1 MDLYLKLNR
10 ILFSIL
16 LLTLGYSQKVI
27 AVSDIT
33 SEGLSKMQKKQIFDK
48 LESELVNLGAYEVT
62 SRSEVDKIL
71 AEQKFQ
77 SSGCT
82 DQQCAAEIGRLL
94 NADIML
100 LSSILY
106 DKDAGE
112 VSITLKFVDV
122 ETAKIATAISK
133 YEQVG
138 SIRDIF
144 DKIPNYL
151 LELYR
156 NQNKDRRTPTST
168 TQQTEKAG
176 IGKLIVKLMNL
187 LSTESL

>member
-1 MDLYLKLNR
+1 MDLHLKLNR

-16 LLTLGYSQKVI
+16 FLTLGYSQKVI
-27 AVSDIT
+27 AVADIT
-33 SEGLSKMQKKQIFDK
+33 SEGLSKIQQKQILNT
-48 LESELVNLGAYEVT
+48 LESALVNMGAYEVT

-82 DQQCAAEIGRLL
+82 DPQCAAEIGRLL

-122 ETAKIATAISK
+122 ETAKIATAVSK
-133 YEQVG
+133 YET
-138 SIRDIF
+138 IDNFRNIF
-144 DKIPNYL
+144 NKVPSYL

-156 NQNKDRRTPTST
+156 NQNIDRTAPST
-168 TQQTEKAG
+168 VSE
-176 IGKLIVKLMNL
+176 
-187 LSTESL
+187 